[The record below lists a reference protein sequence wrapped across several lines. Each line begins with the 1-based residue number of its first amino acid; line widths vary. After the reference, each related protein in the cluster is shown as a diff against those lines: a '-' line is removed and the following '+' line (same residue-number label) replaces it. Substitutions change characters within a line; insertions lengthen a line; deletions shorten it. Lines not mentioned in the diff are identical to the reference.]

1 MEERHQPLPGFTALP
16 GWAWRRLNT
25 AGRVAVVAVL
35 IGLIAAGIY
44 LAPRISKDKRERSA
58 QEQRTLSVARA
69 AELRR
74 LRIDQRVHRART
86 SVHTVR
92 GTTTA
97 LEFAIR
103 RDLRARQRAGTL
115 APPRVKRVD
124 CGPLPED
131 PRLKD
136 DIERMKCLGVTSG
149 IRGNAALGY
158 EVLGAVKPA
167 AGVVV
172 WCKTNPA
179 AGEKA
184 NGASLADVPL
194 SPGCFGGLR
203 PGEHR
208 AAGLP

>member
-16 GWAWRRLNT
+16 AWAWRKLNT
-25 AGRVAVVAVL
+25 VGRVAVVVVL
-35 IGLIAAGIY
+35 VGLIAAGIY
-44 LAPRISKDKRERSA
+44 LAPRISRDKRAQSARDRRSLA
-58 QEQRTLSVARA
+58 HQRA
-69 AELRR
+69 ADLRR

-86 SVHTVR
+86 TAHTVK

-103 RDLRARQRAGTL
+103 RDLRHRQQAGTL

-124 CGPLPED
+124 CAPLPED
-131 PRLKD
+131 PKLKD
-136 DIERMKCLGVTSG
+136 DLARMKCLGVTSSVPG
-149 IRGNAALGY
+149 KVSIGY

-208 AAGLP
+208 AAALP